1 MGDETDRA
9 GRAFRRVMAAATAVL
24 VGSWLVMN
32 AATGLLQA
40 MSPGTCRPGGIIDAQ
55 FPGATRAELTET
67 VTGWVLFD
75 LETRGFTID
84 PGRCA
89 LAASPAVG
97 GAPATAA
104 GAETQPDSEPRTLD
118 VRSGLSIARAWLL
131 TDLLGFM
138 PAYVVLLVGAQ
149 RWAAQRRM
157 ARRGS
162 TSVPA
167 GLVGA
172 FAAHPAL
179 ALAAVVGGLA
189 DAAENLQILARL
201 GRWWRV
207 DDLGPNVVI
216 GSGALR
222 LVHLA
227 GGIKTVLVAVATLG
241 ALVSV
246 AAWLAGRA
254 RPVLDAGR
262 HLWVQ
267 AAVAAVFTVG
277 LLVPGQSSDAVRRLS
292 PTQWVAS
299 LGALCVLAAVL
310 ALTGYGALKPRA
322 AGLAGSRATA
332 GDGRGGGLRI
342 RWLESDSPHSVADW
356 GRWLRGRPG
365 ALRRLVTVERLRA
378 TRVGLTVTLAGL
390 AVVAASV
397 VLPWRGLRVP
407 GGLVALVGLASLA
420 IDAATATR
428 SRPGAADDNRAWQVE
443 PAGAAAAGG
452 PVQPPP
458 PRGDLGL
465 RLRIAAL
472 IGGLVPAALAVVAV
486 RAAATDVLFLAPGG
500 ARQGQLALRLAVGLG
515 LLAAV
520 PLAMRGLQVLARW
533 VGALPDSGRRR
544 VLAALVALHAPAVLF
559 HDPDIV
565 VGHAHRLGA
574 LVLLAVFLSGFCLI
588 GSMADTVSVAVA
600 EVPWLRPYVVP
611 SALRQ
616 LSLQRPPLM
625 GLLVIWVALS
635 PLGGSLNGYHTVPSL
650 PDHPVPTPLRS
661 NSFIEAWAA
670 ARGLDGAETGTP
682 VADTPAAD
690 APGADTAG
698 AAPMP
703 VLLVAASGGGIRAA
717 YWTAAVVDCLVERTD
732 GDGDDDPCADPT
744 TDDDRARAAS
754 RRDRFLLGS
763 GISGGSLGLTAY
775 VTVARP
781 AWVPRGGSGPAAGA
795 TAVGG
800 PPGRWYADRL
810 GDDYLAPVV
819 ASWLFNDG
827 LNSLLRPDQGVDRG
841 AVLERAWSASWPDG
855 GLTRPWFNA
864 QATGLEPLLVLN
876 GYSVN
881 DGCRFAVSP
890 INTNARRTANT
901 CRSPESD
908 GETLLDAT
916 IDAADVLCDDIT
928 AASAALLSARFPFVS
943 PSGRIDRCDGGPRLP
958 ESVDVVDGGYRE
970 TSGASSVVEAW
981 PRLGT
986 ELATASG
993 RCVVP
998 VFVQI
1003 DNGYRSDEIA
1013 PAGSS
1018 GQLLAPLIGLSN
1030 TAAGYEAAARSASR
1044 RQFDQWFTITTR
1056 AHPGSQAPLGWVL
1069 SGDAKADLENQLQ
1082 VNAEGIRAVRA
1093 LLDGGV
1099 PSSTPSAICPGETPL
1114 AAGDNPGAAAQ

>member
-1 MGDETDRA
+1 MGDDTDRA
-9 GRAFRRVMAAATAVL
+9 GRGFRRAMAAAATLL
-24 VGSWLVMN
+24 VGSWLVMT
-32 AATGLLQA
+32 AATGLLLA
-40 MSPGTCRPGGIIDAQ
+40 MSPGTCRAGGIVDAQ

-75 LETRGFTID
+75 LETRGFATD
-84 PGRCA
+84 PVRCA
-89 LAASPAVG
+89 LAADPASTSTST
-97 GAPATAA
+97 ATPADPA
-104 GAETQPDSEPRTLD
+104 GAGAQPDREPRAIE
-118 VRSGLSIARAWLL
+118 VRSGLSIARTWLL
-131 TDLLGFM
+131 ADLLGFM

-149 RWAAQRRM
+149 RWAVQRRM
-157 ARRGS
+157 ERTGS
-162 TSVPA
+162 TPVPA
-167 GLVGA
+167 GLVRA

-179 ALAAVVGGLA
+179 AVAAVAGGLA
-189 DAAENLQILARL
+189 DAAENLQILAGL

-207 DDLGPNVVI
+207 GGQGPDVAI

-222 LVHLA
+222 LIHLA
-227 GGIKTVLVAVATLG
+227 GGIKTVLVAVAALG

-246 AAWLAGRA
+246 ADWLAGRA

-267 AAVAAVFTVG
+267 AAVAAVFTAG

-292 PTQWVAS
+292 PAQWVAS
-299 LGALCVLAAVL
+299 LTALAVLAAVL
-310 ALTGYGALKPRA
+310 ALTADGALKPRA
-322 AGLAGSRATA
+322 AGPAVPRPAGGTP
-332 GDGRGGGLRI
+332 GGGLRI
-342 RWLESDSPHSVADW
+342 RWLDGGSPRSLSDWWH
-356 GRWLRGRPG
+356 WLRGRPG
-365 ALRRLVTVERLRA
+365 ALRRAVTVERLRA
-378 TRVGLTVTLAGL
+378 TRVGLTVTLAGGAL
-390 AVVAASV
+390 VASSV
-397 VLPWRGLRVP
+397 ALPWPGLRVP
-407 GGLVALVGLASLA
+407 GALIAVVGLASLA

-428 SRPGAADDNRAWQVE
+428 SGPQSIERGQAWCVE
-443 PAGAAAAGG
+443 PVGADAVSAGRDEPPSRRGG
-452 PVQPPP
+452 DPA
-458 PRGDLGL
+458 L

-486 RAAATDVLFLAPGG
+486 RAAANDVLFLAPGG
-500 ARQGQLALRLAVGLG
+500 ARQSQLAVRLAVGLG

-520 PLAMRGLQVLARW
+520 PFTVHGLRSLARRVW
-533 VGALPDSGRRR
+533 ALPDAGRRR
-544 VLAALVALHAPAVLF
+544 MLAALVALHAPAALF

-574 LVLLAVFLSGFCLI
+574 LVLLAAFLSGFCLI
-588 GSMADTVSVAVA
+588 GSMADTLAVA
-600 EVPWLRPYVVP
+600 AADVRWLNPYVVP

-616 LSLQRPPLM
+616 LSLRRPPLM
-625 GLLVIWVALS
+625 GLLVLWVALS

-650 PDHPVPTPLRS
+650 PSRPVPTPLRS
-661 NSFIEAWAA
+661 NSFIQAWAS
-670 ARGLDGAETGTP
+670 ARGLDATSATP
-682 VADTPAAD
+682 VAT
-690 APGADTAG
+690 TA

-732 GDGDDDPCADPT
+732 QGDDPCADPT

-775 VTVARP
+775 VTAAGP
-781 AWVPRGGSGPAAGA
+781 AWVPRGSGAGTSPQA
-795 TAVGG
+795 GGAGLGG
-800 PPGRWYADRL
+800 PPARWYADRL

-819 ASWLFNDG
+819 AAWLFNDG
-827 LNSLLRPDQGVDRG
+827 LNTLLRPPQGVDRG
-841 AVLERAWSASWPDG
+841 AVLERAWAASWPDG

-864 QATGLEPLLVLN
+864 QATGFEPLLVLN

-890 INTNARRTANT
+890 INTNARRTAST

-916 IDAADVLCDDIT
+916 VDAADVLCDDIT

-943 PSGRIDRCDGGPRLP
+943 PSGRIDRCDSGPRLP
-958 ESVDVVDGGYRE
+958 ESVEVVDGGYRE

-986 ELATASG
+986 ELATAAG

-1013 PAGSS
+1013 PSGSS

-1069 SGDAKADLENQLQ
+1069 SGDAKADLENQLR
-1082 VNAEGIRAVRA
+1082 VNSDGLRAVRA
-1093 LLDGGV
+1093 LLDGGG
-1099 PSSTPSAICPGETPL
+1099 PADAPSAICPGETPL
-1114 AAGDNPGAAAQ
+1114 AAGEQPGAAAS

>member
-1 MGDETDRA
+1 DR
-9 GRAFRRVMAAATAVL
+9 
-24 VGSWLVMN
+24 
-32 AATGLLQA
+32 
-40 MSPGTCRPGGIIDAQ
+40 
-55 FPGATRAELTET
+55 
-67 VTGWVLFD
+67 
-75 LETRGFTID
+75 
-84 PGRCA
+84 GRCA
-89 LAASPAVG
+89 LSTDPAIAGASTNPG
-97 GAPATAA
+97 GA
-104 GAETQPDSEPRTLD
+104 GTQPDSEPRALD

-149 RWAAQRRM
+149 RWAVQRRRG
-157 ARRGS
+157 RRGS

-167 GLVGA
+167 GLAGA
-172 FAAHPAL
+172 FAAHPAV
-179 ALAAVVGGLA
+179 ALAAVAGGLA

-201 GRWWRV
+201 GGWWRL
-207 DDLGPNVVI
+207 DDLGPDVVI

-222 LVHLA
+222 LIHLA
-227 GGIKTVLVAVATLG
+227 GGIKTVLVAVAAVG

-246 AAWLAGRA
+246 ADWLAGRA

-292 PTQWVAS
+292 PAQWVAS
-299 LGALCVLAAVL
+299 LAALAVLAAVL
-310 ALTGYGALKPRA
+310 AMTGYGALKPRA
-322 AGLAGSRATA
+322 AGPAVPRATA
-332 GDGRGGGLRI
+332 GAPSGGLRI
-342 RWLESDSPHSVADW
+342 RWLEGSSPHSAAEW
-356 GRWLRGRPG
+356 QRWLRGRPG
-365 ALRRLVTVERLRA
+365 ALRRLVTVERLGA
-378 TRVGLTVTLAGL
+378 TRVGLAVTFAGAAL
-390 AVVAASV
+390 VAASL

-407 GGLVALVGLASLA
+407 GGLIALVGLASLA
-420 IDAATATR
+420 IDAATVTR
-428 SRPGAADDNRAWQVE
+428 SRPGGADDDRAWCVE
-443 PAGAAAAGG
+443 PAGADAVA
-452 PVQPPP
+452 PDQPPP
-458 PRGDLGL
+458 GRGDPAL

-472 IGGLVPAALAVVAV
+472 IGGLVPAALAVVVV

-500 ARQGQLALRLAVGLG
+500 ARRSQLAVRLAVGLG
-515 LLAAV
+515 LAAAV
-520 PLAMRGLQVLARW
+520 PAVVHGLRALARR
-533 VGALPDSGRRR
+533 VGALPDAGRRR
-544 VLAALVALHAPAVLF
+544 VLAGLAALHAPAALF

-565 VGHAHRLGA
+565 TGHAHRLGA
-574 LVLLAVFLSGFCLI
+574 LVLLAAFLSGFCLI
-588 GSMADTVSVAVA
+588 GSMADTLSVAMARVR
-600 EVPWLRPYVVP
+600 WLHPYVVP

-650 PDHPVPTPLRS
+650 PSHPVPTPLRS
-661 NSFIEAWAA
+661 SSFIEAWAA
-670 ARGLDGAETGTP
+670 ARGLD
-682 VADTPAAD
+682 VAGAD
-690 APGADTAG
+690 APVATNAV

-732 GDGDDDPCADPT
+732 GGDDPCADPA
-744 TDDDRARAAS
+744 TDDDRARGAA

-775 VTVARP
+775 VTAAGP
-781 AWVPRGGSGPAAGA
+781 AWVPRGGSASAGGA
-795 TAVGG
+795 PSGGG
-800 PPGRWYADRL
+800 PPGGWYADRL

-819 ASWLFNDG
+819 AAWLFNDG

-841 AVLERAWSASWPDG
+841 AILERAWAASWPDG

-864 QATGLEPLLVLN
+864 QATGLEPLLLLN

-890 INTNARRTANT
+890 VNTNARRSAST

-943 PSGRIDRCDGGPRLP
+943 PSGRIDRCDAGPRPP
-958 ESVDVVDGGYRE
+958 ESVEVVDGGYRE

-1013 PAGSS
+1013 PSGSS

-1044 RQFDQWFTITTR
+1044 RLFDQWFTITTR

-1069 SGDAKADLENQLQ
+1069 SDDAKADLENQLR

-1099 PSSTPSAICPGETPL
+1099 PSSTRSAICPGETAL